1 MEKDRMSLVKGI
13 MYLIR
18 DVLYYSELAE
28 IKQFLD
34 SVMED
39 KKQGGYD
46 TDG

>member
-1 MEKDRMSLVKGI
+1 MSKDRQNLVKGI

-28 IKQFLD
+28 IKQFIEEI
-34 SVMED
+34 MED

-46 TDG
+46 NE